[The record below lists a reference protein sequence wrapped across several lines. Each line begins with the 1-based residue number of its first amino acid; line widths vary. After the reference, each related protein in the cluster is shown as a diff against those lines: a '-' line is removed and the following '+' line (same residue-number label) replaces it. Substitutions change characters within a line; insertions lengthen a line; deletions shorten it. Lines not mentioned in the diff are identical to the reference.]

1 MSYNDDENEL
11 DVNDFNGEEEEDEEE
26 LLDDDGFEAPL
37 DEEDVEN
44 EEEEDLFDEEFSG
57 MNDDEY

>member
-37 DEEDVEN
+37 DEEGVEN

>member
-26 LLDDDGFEAPL
+26 LLDDDGFETPL
-37 DEEDVEN
+37 DEEGVEN